1 MHFTKTLVSIFAL
14 ASFTSAFSY
23 EADEETSALVARK
36 AEFLQARDDYILA
49 RDNYL
54 MEKRGGFISKPSVR
68 LLPGLTSTHTFL
80 LTYVKGA
87 ATGVCTGSAR
97 PYTCTEK
104 LINGKSRNCGPCKSS
119 TGFGKKCECSK

>member
-23 EADEETSALVARK
+23 EADEEVSALAARE
-36 AEFLQARDDYILA
+36 AEFLQARDDYIQA

-54 MEKRGGFISKPSVR
+54 IEKRGGFISKPS
-68 LLPGLTSTHTFL
+68 
-80 LTYVKGA
+80 GA
-87 ATGVCTGSAR
+87 AQGVCAGSAR
-97 PYTCTEK
+97 PYTCMEK